1 MAEEK
6 KSELKEEI
14 EVSDKVKR
22 IIDSIGSLNVMELV
36 QLVKALEKTF
46 GISGV
51 PIVAAGVGAPT
62 AAQSTG
68 AQAAEAKE
76 EAKKKVFNVILKE
89 AGPNK
94 LQVIKEVRAILPNLN
109 IKEAKDFV
117 ESLPKTLKEGVE
129 EKEANELK
137 DRFEKIGAKVELAAA

>member
-6 KSELKEEI
+6 KSELKEEV
-14 EVSDKVKR
+14 ELSDKVKG
-22 IIDSIGSLNVMELV
+22 IIDSISSLNVMELV
-36 QLVKALEKTF
+36 QLVKALEKLF

-51 PIVAAGVGAPT
+51 PVVAAGAGIP
-62 AAQSTG
+62 AAQAAG
-68 AQAAEAKE
+68 AQAPAEAKE

-94 LQVIKEVRAILPNLN
+94 LQVIKEVRVILPNLN

-137 DRFEKIGAKVELAAA
+137 DRFEKIGAKIELSAT

>member
-6 KSELKEEI
+6 SLAEVEAELSERVKSII
-14 EVSDKVKR
+14 EGIK
-22 IIDSIGSLNVMELV
+22 SLNVMELV
-36 QLVKALEKTF
+36 QLVKALEKVF

-51 PIVAAGVGAPT
+51 PIAAPAAAVGAGP
-62 AAQSTG
+62 AP
-68 AQAAEAKE
+68 AQAQGAEEQAKKEAKF
-76 EAKKKVFNVILKE
+76 KVVLKD

-117 ESLPKTLKEGVE
+117 ESLPKTIKEDATE
-129 EKEANELK
+129 AEAKEIKE
-137 DRFEKIGAKVELAAA
+137 RFEKVGAKIEITAV